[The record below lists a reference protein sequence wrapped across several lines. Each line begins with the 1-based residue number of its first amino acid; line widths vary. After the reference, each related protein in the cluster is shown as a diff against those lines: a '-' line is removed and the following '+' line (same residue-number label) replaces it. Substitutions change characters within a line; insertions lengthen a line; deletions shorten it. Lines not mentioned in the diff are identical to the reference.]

1 MLKFLIVVLV
11 IAIYIAIGELY
22 LLFTD
27 HKTVRGYVLS
37 ELECRIGLKNAILNK
52 HGKKG
57 IHVYVA
63 VCTVLVAILAP
74 IEVICCLLWGIIT
87 ALFIEN

>member
-27 HKTVRGYVLS
+27 HKTARGYVLS
-37 ELECRIGLKNAILNK
+37 KLECWSELKNAILNE

-57 IHVYVA
+57 MHVYVA

-74 IEVICCLLWGIIT
+74 IEAIYCFIMGIIT
-87 ALFIEN
+87 ALFREN